1 MTRSARMAAVGAGAA
16 AAGSLLAAGP
26 ALAHVG
32 VGATSGVLPGL
43 LHPLMGADHVLAGAA
58 VGLWAAMLAPRPA
71 ADGRNT
77 NRANRRRIR
86 ALLLPPGL
94 FLAGMML
101 GAALGW
107 AGIALPMVEAAIA
120 LSVIAFGLMVAFRAP
135 RAAGLLIIGGFALFH
150 GHAHAAEAAGSVLA
164 YLAGFVIATAGL
176 HLAGLA
182 LGALIT
188 RRPVLRR
195 LAGIG
200 TALAGVAILAS

>member
-1 MTRSARMAAVGAGAA
+1 MTTSAKMAVIGAGAA

-43 LHPLMGADHVLAGAA
+43 LHPLMGADHILAGAA
-58 VGLWAAMLAPRPA
+58 VGLWAALLAPA
-71 ADGRNT
+71 AATPGQGGT
-77 NRANRRRIR
+77 AGRRRIR

-94 FLAGMML
+94 FLAGMMV
-101 GAALGW
+101 GASLGW
-107 AGIALPMVEAAIA
+107 AGVALPMVEAAIA
-120 LSVIAFGLMVAFRAP
+120 LSVIAFGLMVAFRTP
-135 RAAGLLIIGGFALFH
+135 RAAGLLAIGGFALFH

-164 YLAGFVIATAGL
+164 YLSGFVITTAGL
-176 HLAGLA
+176 HLAGLG
-182 LGALIT
+182 LGALVM
-188 RRPVLRR
+188 RQPALRR